1 MKRRMAG
8 LAAGMVAVLVL
19 GGSGALAASPQPG
32 PTGKPC
38 AETAPCSPDDLAKL
52 KEEAARTAD
61 PGKDGVRCSADVK
74 QPESPDPGKLA
85 QVLADTLGVGLD
97 RAKAAA
103 DDLSRLAKQGGISP
117 DSPEFA
123 AVAARLGVSAER
135 LHEALVAF
143 KRGIATQED
152 KLSPSKTPGS

>member
-8 LAAGMVAVLVL
+8 LAAGMAAVLVL
-19 GGSGALAASPQPG
+19 GGSGALAASPQPE

-38 AETAPCSPDDLAKL
+38 AGTATCSPDDLAKL

-74 QPESPDPGKLA
+74 QSESPDPGKMA

-103 DDLSRLAKQGGISP
+103 DDLSRLAKDGRLNP
-117 DSPEFA
+117 ESPEFA
-123 AVAARLGVSAER
+123 AVAARLGVSPDR
-135 LHEALVAF
+135 LHEALIAF
-143 KRGIATQED
+143 KRGIAAQDD
-152 KLSPSKTPGS
+152 KLGPSKTPGS